1 MSKILIF
8 NFFAQI
14 PPPLSFSFHF
24 LSLPFGSFAV
34 LRSVESCGNEDANLR
49 VAEGAILRT
58 PSEAGEKT
66 VTRANSLKGEE
77 DETLPGSAD
86 TVAAAA
92 AAAAAVN
99 SAVAGAAGA
108 AALAAGSE
116 TGPDGKDGDV
126 ISAAQEEEEE
136 EEEEEGRISA
146 EPAQQESSSAASNTT
161 EDFTLPSSALL
172 QRSNAMIEQT
182 GGECRS
188 SSARSAQSRRSL
200 PGPIRG
206 SHGSLPSSARSVRS
220 TSSTGTG
227 TNTNTVS
234 AVKAKSRLGQGSTA
248 AVTRAPS
255 SNPKARSKSK
265 AKLKAK
271 AKAKTRAKPKTKSPG
286 SNGTDAAPAPAPDP
300 KLLAL
305 ATAGAEILPPF
316 GVLRVTLDTEDDV
329 SKLVEALDDG
339 YKLIVTDLKAA
350 ATALGEKTCGLLFQA
365 LVVQGV
371 AQKESGNQ
379 PSNTPILPPSPEKKD
394 SIMHVG
400 REDNVAGKGKIN
412 LKKVPGGRKAAAM
425 LAARAMNV
433 VQLLRIKL
441 EDDGDLAQAKKTLL
455 NCKAFFSKLRDVGA
469 ELGYTSLHATV
480 AQLNAI

>member
-1 MSKILIF
+1 M
-8 NFFAQI
+8 
-14 PPPLSFSFHF
+14 
-24 LSLPFGSFAV
+24 
-34 LRSVESCGNEDANLR
+34 ESCGNEDANLR

-92 AAAAAVN
+92 AAAVN
-99 SAVAGAAGA
+99 PAVAGAAGA
-108 AALAAGSE
+108 ATLAAGSE

-126 ISAAQEEEEE
+126 TSAAQEGEEEEE

-227 TNTNTVS
+227 TNTVS
-234 AVKAKSRLGQGSTA
+234 AVKAKSRLGQGSTGTA